1 MAMSAAS
8 ATDRALR
15 VRENSEKAV
24 RKEMTGVPPDVPYT
38 VLELVGKGSFG
49 SVYKGIHN
57 ETKQIVAVKSLDLD
71 QHDDEIKDIQ
81 KEIALLS
88 QLKAGDAPNITAFHG
103 SYLLGHRL
111 WVIID
116 FCSGGSVRTLMKA
129 GPIDEKYI
137 TIIVRETLTALGYL
151 HKQGIIHRDIKAA
164 NILVG
169 QDGRVQLCDFG
180 VSAQLAGKNGK
191 RNTFVGTP
199 QWMAPEALTGGS
211 YDSRID
217 IWSFGITIIEM
228 AKQNPPLFN
237 IPPNRVVDMIPRL
250 PPPRLEGGTWSNPLR
265 EFVALCLNEVPEE
278 RATVDELL
286 RSRFVKG
293 SKGLPSSLM
302 RELIVRY
309 EAWASRGGV
318 RDSMWQAAL
327 QSDMD
332 QLNATLASEPG
343 WDFDTVKSRLS
354 GVSEYIKQ
362 EMSGAG
368 GSNSNVSTLKA
379 APVPAPYRGPS
390 EAARQRAAEGLVRLF
405 QSPQEE
411 AAAAAAAAIQKPTP
425 GNLGYDSSFR
435 SSDASSRSTTPENK
449 VSMISIPT
457 FDDNGLRVPEKRATS
472 PNTSA
477 TKQQQQQPIAPTST
491 TPTPPPPIVRI
502 RRNRADSAGA
512 SMHHRPNN
520 NSPTPPTPIDDR
532 AVSPSPSPFSTPTPT
547 PTPAPRRPATAA
559 SAPSSPPRSSSHH
572 YAPPPPPPA
581 HPQLGLKS
589 HHLPSKSAPN
599 IAVLR
604 DGGGAAPPL
613 PTIAPTPPLPGGG
626 GGLRLASAV
635 PHGKSR
641 SADITRGRPAGGRP
655 GNLNLDLPAAAGML
669 PPSPG
674 RPWGGA
680 VGGGGGGGMG
690 GGGMGGGVFP
700 VIEPLDVGVLPLD
713 GGDARMWE
721 ELDRVLGGLG
731 DALEVVQKQKK
742 EKKKKSKKKR
752 QTKTKQNETEQNGG
766 RGAGET
772 DVHGILIYIHAH
784 AHLGW
789 AGSEAWELSSTI
801 HSWAGG
807 GGGRVVYKISQ
818 SVYVFM
824 FMDKYR
830 GQHLDFN

>member
-57 ETKQIVAVKSLDLD
+57 ETKQTVAVKSLDLD

-111 WVIID
+111 WVIMD

-237 IPPNRVVDMIPRL
+237 IPPSRVVDMIPRL

-286 RSRFVKG
+286 RSKFVKA

-302 RELIVRY
+302 RELIMRY

-362 EMSGAG
+362 EMSNS
-368 GSNSNVSTLKA
+368 GSTSNVSTLKA
-379 APVPAPYRGPS
+379 VPAPAPTPTPYRSVS

-405 QSPQEE
+405 QSPEEE
-411 AAAAAAAAIQKPTP
+411 AAAAAAAAAAVKNP
-425 GNLGYDSSFR
+425 GGLGPYESSFR
-435 SSDASSRSTTPENK
+435 SDASSRSTTPENK

-457 FDDNGLRVPEKRATS
+457 FDDNGLRVPEKRAAS
-472 PNTSA
+472 PNTAAAAAAAVKVPVVPS
-477 TKQQQQQPIAPTST
+477 S
-491 TPTPPPPIVRI
+491 TPTPPQPPIVRI

-512 SMHHRPNN
+512 SVHRANLSS
-520 NSPTPPTPIDDR
+520 SPTPPTPIDDR
-532 AVSPSPSPFSTPTPT
+532 AHSSISALLA
-547 PTPAPRRPATAA
+547 APKPLH
-559 SAPSSPPRSSSHH
+559 P
-572 YAPPPPPPA
+572 
-581 HPQLGLKS
+581 PQLGLKS

-599 IAVLR
+599 IAVIR
-604 DGGGAAPPL
+604 DGPPPL
-613 PTIAPTPPLPGGG
+613 PTIAPTPPSGVGGGG
-626 GGLRLASAV
+626 GGLRLASTAV

-655 GNLNLDLPAAAGML
+655 GNLNLDLPAAAAAGML

-680 VGGGGGGGMG
+680 GGQGVGGGGGGPG
-690 GGGMGGGVFP
+690 GPGGWGF
-700 VIEPLDVGVLPLD
+700 
-713 GGDARMWE
+713 R
-721 ELDRVLGGLG
+721 
-731 DALEVVQKQKK
+731 
-742 EKKKKSKKKR
+742 
-752 QTKTKQNETEQNGG
+752 
-766 RGAGET
+766 
-772 DVHGILIYIHAH
+772 
-784 AHLGW
+784 
-789 AGSEAWELSSTI
+789 
-801 HSWAGG
+801 
-807 GGGRVVYKISQ
+807 
-818 SVYVFM
+818 
-824 FMDKYR
+824 
-830 GQHLDFN
+830 

>member
-57 ETKQIVAVKSLDLD
+57 ETKQTVAVKSLDLD

-111 WVIID
+111 WVIMD

-129 GPIDEKYI
+129 GPVDEKYI

-237 IPPNRVVDMIPRL
+237 IPPSRVVDMIPRL

-278 RATVDELL
+278 RATVDDLL
-286 RSRFVKG
+286 RSKFVKA

-362 EMSGAG
+362 EMSGS
-368 GSNSNVSTLKA
+368 GSSSNVSTLKA
-379 APVPAPYRGPS
+379 APPPMPYRGAS

-405 QSPQEE
+405 QSPEEE
-411 AAAAAAAAIQKPTP
+411 AAAAAAAKPTP
-425 GNLGYDSSFR
+425 APGSLGYESSFR
-435 SSDASSRSTTPENK
+435 SDASSRSTTPENK

-457 FDDNGLRVPEKRATS
+457 FDDNGLRVPEKRAAS
-472 PNTSA
+472 PNTGA
-477 TKQQQQQPIAPTST
+477 KPG
-491 TPTPPPPIVRI
+491 TPTPTPPPPPIVRI

-512 SMHHRPNN
+512 SVHRPNLSS
-520 NSPTPPTPIDDR
+520 SPTPPTPVDDR
-532 AVSPSPSPFSTPTPT
+532 AVSPSPTPTPT
-547 PTPAPRRPATAA
+547 PPPPRRPSTAA
-559 SAPSSPPRSSSHH
+559 SAPSSPPRNH
-572 YAPPPPPPA
+572 YNP
-581 HPQLGLKS
+581 PQLGLKS

-599 IAVLR
+599 IAVIR
-604 DGGGAAPPL
+604 DGPPPL
-613 PTIAPTPPLPGGG
+613 PTIAPTPPP
-626 GGLRLASAV
+626 
-635 PHGKSR
+635 PP
-641 SADITRGRPAGGRP
+641 ADITRGRPPGGRP

-680 VGGGGGGGMG
+680 GGTG
-690 GGGMGGGVFP
+690 FP

-713 GGDARMWE
+713 GGDPRMWE

-731 DALEVVQKQKK
+731 DALEVVQVGLKGM
-742 EKKKKSKKKR
+742 R
-752 QTKTKQNETEQNGG
+752 RRGG
-766 RGAGET
+766 E
-772 DVHGILIYIHAH
+772 
-784 AHLGW
+784 
-789 AGSEAWELSSTI
+789 EE
-801 HSWAGG
+801 
-807 GGGRVVYKISQ
+807 
-818 SVYVFM
+818 
-824 FMDKYR
+824 
-830 GQHLDFN
+830 